1 MAKIGKYVV
10 MGEVGRG
17 ASCIVYSTLDPDVG
31 RQVAVKSVARALAQ
45 AGDIDRLQREAQ
57 TGGKL
62 NHSNIAGVYE
72 YGEDG
77 YAAWVA
83 MEMVDGKSLRQHLGE
98 GYRASLEPLSSLIGE
113 ILEALDY
120 AHARGVPHG
129 DLRAQNVLVSASGTA
144 KLIGFLGTGDEH
156 ADLRAAAALLKECFA
171 QPPAVLDEPPASARE
186 LLEALRG
193 RSKDITGNKLGA
205 LRRAMKAAPAPLL
218 TPRKLPAVLF
228 VDDEERVLNALSA
241 LFHGTYEVHTAA
253 SGAEALELIRARR
266 FLVIVSDQRMPGM
279 TGVELLREART
290 AAPSAV
296 RLLLTG
302 YSDFGAIVASVN
314 ESEVFRYIT
323 KPWQQA
329 ELEAIV
335 AEAVEVAIAAEA
347 AAAGGRHYDRAS
359 GNVLV
364 LGQPAL
370 ARSVRELSSGAV
382 GVQEAY
388 DEDTVLDV
396 VSHDDIGVVVSELHA
411 QMDEPDALLHVLK
424 KASPHTQLVA
434 VAEVPDSDLAI
445 RLINEARIHRYL
457 GKPVNLSLLQQA
469 VVSGLQR
476 YSRLESSPGLGG
488 TERTKRRRKTGRL
501 RKLFTRVKA
510 LGGRFGLSSGSAAR

>member
-31 RQVAVKSVARALAQ
+31 RQVAVKAVTKALARAADLE
-45 AGDIDRLQREAQ
+45 RLQREAQ

-62 NHSNIAGVYE
+62 NHGNIAGVYE

-83 MEMVDGKSLRQHLGE
+83 MEMVDGKTLRRHLGE
-98 GYRASLEPLSSLIGE
+98 GYRAAADASLVAE
-113 ILEALDY
+113 ILEGLDY
-120 AHARGVPHG
+120 AHARGVCHG
-129 DLRAQNVLVSASGTA
+129 DLRAENVIVSTQGSA
-144 KLIGFLGTGDEH
+144 KLIGFLGAGDEA
-156 ADLRAAAALLKECFA
+156 ADVRAAATMLKECFA
-171 QPPAVLDEPPASARE
+171 EPPAVLDAPPASARE

-193 RSKDITGNKLGA
+193 RPRLDA

-218 TPRKLPAVLF
+218 APRKLPAVLF

-241 LFHGTYEVHTAA
+241 LFHGTYEVHTAS

-279 TGVELLREART
+279 TGVELLREAR
-290 AAPSAV
+290 AVAPSAV

-323 KPWQQA
+323 KPWQQS

-347 AAAGGRHYDRAS
+347 AAAGGRHYERAS

-396 VSHDDIGVVVSELHA
+396 VSHDDIGVVVSELHP
-411 QMDEPDALLHVLK
+411 QIDEPDALLHVLK

-434 VAEVPDSDLAI
+434 VAEVPDADLAI

-476 YSRLESSPGLGG
+476 YSRLESAPGLGG
-488 TERTKRRRKTGRL
+488 TERARRRRRTGRL
-501 RKLFTRVKA
+501 RRLFSRVK
-510 LGGRFGLSSGSAAR
+510 FKMLSGIAAR

>member
-17 ASCIVYSTLDPDVG
+17 RASIVYSTLDPDVG
-31 RQVAVKSVARALAQ
+31 RQVAVKTVAKALAK
-45 AGDIDRLQREAQ
+45 AGDLPRLQRAAQ
-57 TGGKL
+57 VGGKL
-62 NHSNIAGVYE
+62 IHSHIAAVYE
-72 YGEDG
+72 YGEDE

-83 MEMVDGKSLRQHLGE
+83 MEMVEGKTLAQHLAE
-98 GYRASLEPLSSLIGE
+98 GYKAADEPLPDLVVE
-113 ILEALDY
+113 MLEALEY

-129 DLRAQNVLVSASGTA
+129 DVRAENVLVSASGA
-144 KLIGFLGTGDEH
+144 KLIGFSGDGDEA
-156 ADLRAAAALLKECFA
+156 ADVRAAAEMLKAVFVE
-171 QPPAVLDEPPASARE
+171 PPRVLDEPPATVQE
-186 LLEALRG
+186 LLDGLRAKA
-193 RSKDITGNKLGA
+193 RNKLA
-205 LRRAMKAAPAPLL
+205 TLRKAMKAAPAPLL

-228 VDDEERVLNALSA
+228 VDDEERVLHALA
-241 LFHGTYEVHTAA
+241 GLFQGTYEVHTAA
-253 SGAEALELIRARR
+253 SGAEALELIRRQH

-290 AAPSAV
+290 LAPTAV

-302 YSDFGAIVASVN
+302 YSDFGAIVSSVN
-314 ESEVFRYIT
+314 ESEIFRYIT

-329 ELEAIV
+329 ELEAILG
-335 AEAVEVAIAAEA
+335 EAIEVAIAAEA
-347 AAAGGRHYDRAS
+347 AAAGGRHYERAN
-359 GNVLV
+359 GNVVV

-370 ARSVRELSSGAV
+370 ARSVRELSLGAL

-388 DEDTVLDV
+388 DDETVLDI
-396 VSHDDIGVVVSELHA
+396 VSHEDVGVVVSELRPNLE
-411 QMDEPDALLHVLK
+411 EPEALLHVLK

-434 VAEVPDSDLAI
+434 ISEVPDPDLAI

-476 YSRLESSPGLGG
+476 YTRLENAPGLAG
-488 TERTKRRRKTGRL
+488 TERAKRRRKTHRL
-501 RKLFTRVKA
+501 RRLFTRVRN
-510 LGGRFGLSSGSAAR
+510 LGGRFRLFRASGRAAG

>member
-17 ASCIVYSTLDPDVG
+17 ASCTVYSTLDPDVG
-31 RQVAVKSVARALAQ
+31 RQVAVKSVAKALAQ
-45 AGDIDRLQREAQ
+45 AGDIERLQREAQ

-62 NHSNIAGVYE
+62 NHGNIAGVYE

-83 MEMVDGKSLRQHLGE
+83 MEMVEGKTLRQHLGE
-98 GYRASLEPLSSLIGE
+98 GYRASLEPVSALIGE

-129 DLRAQNVLVSASGTA
+129 DLRAENVLISTSGTA

-156 ADLRAAAALLKECFA
+156 ADLRAAATMLKECFA
-171 QPPAVLDEPPASARE
+171 EPPAVLDQPPATARE

-193 RSKDITGNKLGA
+193 RPKFDV
-205 LRRAMKAAPAPLL
+205 LRRAMKAAPAAVLA
-218 TPRKLPAVLF
+218 PRRLPAVLF
-228 VDDEERVLNALSA
+228 IDDEERVLNALSA
-241 LFHGTYEVHTAA
+241 LFHGIYEVHTA
-253 SGAEALELIRARR
+253 STGAEALELIRARR
-266 FLVIVSDQRMPGM
+266 FSVIVSDQRMPGM

-290 AAPSAV
+290 VAPSAV

-347 AAAGGRHYDRAS
+347 AAAGGRHFDRAS

-396 VSHDDIGVVVSELHA
+396 VSHDDIGVVVSELHSHI
-411 QMDEPDALLHVLK
+411 DEPDALLHVLK

-434 VAEVPDSDLAI
+434 LAEVPDSDLAI

-476 YSRLESSPGLGG
+476 YARLESAPGLGG
-488 TERTKRRRKTGRL
+488 TERAARRKKTRRLHRLLQRVRTLGGRL
-501 RKLFTRVKA
+501 R
-510 LGGRFGLSSGSAAR
+510 RFARA

>member
-17 ASCIVYSTLDPDVG
+17 GSCIVYSTLDPDVG
-31 RQVAVKSVARALAQ
+31 RQVAVKSVAKALAQ
-45 AGDIDRLQREAQ
+45 AGDIERLQREAQ

-77 YAAWVA
+77 QAAWVA
-83 MEMVDGKSLRQHLGE
+83 MEMVDGKTLRQHLGE
-98 GYRASLEPLSSLIGE
+98 GYRAAADSSLVAE
-113 ILEALDY
+113 ILDGLDY

-129 DLRAQNVLVSASGTA
+129 DLRAENVIVSTQGSA
-144 KLIGFLGTGDEH
+144 KLIGFLGTGDEQ
-156 ADLRAAAALLKECFA
+156 ADVRAAAALLKECFA
-171 QPPAVLDEPPASARE
+171 QPPAVLDEPPPSARE

-193 RSKDITGNKLGA
+193 RPKFDV

-218 TPRKLPAVLF
+218 APRKLPAVLF

-253 SGAEALELIRARR
+253 SGAEALELLRARR

-290 AAPSAV
+290 AAPHAV

-347 AAAGGRHYDRAS
+347 AAAGGRHYERAS

-370 ARSVRELSSGAV
+370 ARSVRELSAGAV

-396 VSHDDIGVVVSELHA
+396 VSHDDIGVVVSELHSH
-411 QMDEPDALLHVLK
+411 MEEPDALLHVLK

-434 VAEVPDSDLAI
+434 LAEVPDSELAI

-476 YSRLESSPGLGG
+476 YTRLESAPGLGG
-488 TERTKRRRKTGRL
+488 TERTRRRRKTGRL
-501 RKLFTRVKA
+501 RRLFSRVKF
-510 LGGRFGLSSGSAAR
+510 RVISGISAR

>member
-31 RQVAVKSVARALAQ
+31 RQVAVKTVAKALARAD
-45 AGDIDRLQREAQ
+45 DIPRLQREAQ
-57 TGGKL
+57 VGGQL
-62 NHSNIAGVYE
+62 NHSHIAAVYE
-72 YGEDG
+72 YGEDD

-83 MEMVDGKSLRQHLGE
+83 MEMVDAKSLAQHIAE
-98 GYRASLEPLSSLIGE
+98 GYKAPAEPLPDLVVE

-120 AHARGVPHG
+120 AHSRGVTHG
-129 DLRAQNVLVSASGTA
+129 DLRAENVLVGPAGA
-144 KLIGFLGTGDEH
+144 KLIGFA
-156 ADLRAAAALLKECFA
+156 ADGLVSADVAAAAGMLKALLAE
-171 QPPAVLDEPPASARE
+171 PPALLDEPPATARE
-186 LLEALRG
+186 LLDALRARG
-193 RSKDITGNKLGA
+193 RSKLDA
-205 LRRAMKAAPAPLL
+205 LRKAMKAAPAPIG
-218 TPRKLPAVLF
+218 TPRRLPAVLF
-228 VDDEERVLNALSA
+228 VDDEERVLHALA
-241 LFHGTYEVHTAA
+241 GLFHGTYEVHTAT
-253 SGAEALELIRARR
+253 SGAEALGLIGQQR

-279 TGVELLREART
+279 TGVELLREARS

-302 YSDFGAIVASVN
+302 YSDFGAIVSSVN

-329 ELEAIV
+329 ELEATL

-347 AAAGGRHYDRAS
+347 AAAGGRHYERAS
-359 GNVLV
+359 GNVVV

-370 ARSVRELSSGAV
+370 ARSVRELSLGAL

-388 DEDTVLDV
+388 DDETALDIV
-396 VSHDDIGVVVSELHA
+396 AHEDIGVVVSELKPTI
-411 QMDEPDALLHVLK
+411 DEPEALLHVLK

-434 VAEVPDSDLAI
+434 ISEVPDPDLAI

-476 YSRLESSPGLGG
+476 YSRLENAPGLAG
-488 TERTKRRRKTGRL
+488 TERARRRKRTPRL
-501 RKLFTRVKA
+501 RRLFDRVRS
-510 LGGRFGLSSGSAAR
+510 LRLFGRGASGRAARQS

>member
-31 RQVAVKSVARALAQ
+31 RQVAVKSVAKALAQ
-45 AGDIDRLQREAQ
+45 AGDIERLQREAQ

-72 YGEDG
+72 YGEDAA
-77 YAAWVA
+77 AAWVA
-83 MEMVDGKSLRQHLGE
+83 MEMIDGKTLRQHLGE
-98 GYRASLEPLSSLIGE
+98 GYRAALEPLPTLIAE
-113 ILEALDY
+113 ILEGLDY

-129 DLRAQNVLVSASGTA
+129 DLRAENVLVSTSGAA
-144 KLIGFLGTGDEH
+144 KLIGFLGMGDEP
-156 ADLRAAAALLKECFA
+156 ADVRAAAGMLKECFA
-171 QPPAVLDEPPASARE
+171 EPPAVLDEPPASARE

-193 RSKDITGNKLGA
+193 RPKLDV

-218 TPRKLPAVLF
+218 APRKLPAVLF

-241 LFHGTYEVHTAA
+241 LFHGTYEVHTAT
-253 SGAEALELIRARR
+253 SGAEALELMRARA

-279 TGVELLREART
+279 TGVDLLREARSV
-290 AAPSAV
+290 APSAV

-347 AAAGGRHYDRAS
+347 AAAGGRHFERAS

-396 VSHDDIGVVVSELHA
+396 VSHDDIGVVVSELHPR
-411 QMDEPDALLHVLK
+411 MDEPDALLHVLK
-424 KASPHTQLVA
+424 NASPHTQLVA
-434 VAEVPDSDLAI
+434 VAEVPDADLAI

-476 YSRLESSPGLGG
+476 YSRLESAPGLGG
-488 TERTKRRRKTGRL
+488 TERTRRRRSSGRL
-501 RKLFTRVKA
+501 RRLFSRVKFR
-510 LGGRFGLSSGSAAR
+510 LFSGSVAR

>member
-1 MAKIGKYVV
+1 M
-10 MGEVGRG
+10 
-17 ASCIVYSTLDPDVG
+17 
-31 RQVAVKSVARALAQ
+31 
-45 AGDIDRLQREAQ
+45 
-57 TGGKL
+57 
-62 NHSNIAGVYE
+62 N
-72 YGEDG
+72 
-77 YAAWVA
+77 
-83 MEMVDGKSLRQHLGE
+83 
-98 GYRASLEPLSSLIGE
+98 
-113 ILEALDY
+113 
-120 AHARGVPHG
+120 
-129 DLRAQNVLVSASGTA
+129 
-144 KLIGFLGTGDEH
+144 
-156 ADLRAAAALLKECFA
+156 
-171 QPPAVLDEPPASARE
+171 PASR
-186 LLEALRG
+186 
-193 RSKDITGNKLGA
+193 
-205 LRRAMKAAPAPLL
+205 PLL
-218 TPRKLPAVLF
+218 GPRKLPAVLF

-253 SGAEALELIRARR
+253 SGAEALELIKARR

-290 AAPSAV
+290 LAPSAV

-347 AAAGGRHYDRAS
+347 AAAGGRHFERAS

-396 VSHDDIGVVVSELHA
+396 VSHEDVGVVVSELHA
-411 QMDEPDALLHVLK
+411 HMDEPDALLHVLK

-434 VAEVPDSDLAI
+434 VADVPDSDLAI
-445 RLINEARIHRYL
+445 RLINQARIHRYL
-457 GKPVNLSLLQQA
+457 SKPVNLSLLQQA

-476 YSRLESSPGLGG
+476 YARLESAPGLAG
-488 TERTKRRRKTGRL
+488 TERTGRRKKTRHLRRL
-501 RKLFTRVKA
+501 LHRVRA
-510 LGGRFGLSSGSAAR
+510 LLTPTT